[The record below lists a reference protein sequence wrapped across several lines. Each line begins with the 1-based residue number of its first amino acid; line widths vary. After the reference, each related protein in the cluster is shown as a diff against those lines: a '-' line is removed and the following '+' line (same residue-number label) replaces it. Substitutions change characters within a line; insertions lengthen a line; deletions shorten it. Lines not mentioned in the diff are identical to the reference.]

1 MQRACHLVWQ
11 SSNSE
16 WNVTILVCVWG
27 IMKIK
32 QSVIF
37 SFKEKII
44 RDHVLN
50 SVSHSHRCSD
60 VAERSLDWLTLIF
73 LSGLQERR
81 ASMNVRFKM
90 KSWEHLKNTIII
102 KDKPSQKSSTFI
114 GVRTDPGQRQSNW
127 VKFSLF
133 NYSFVAHQYQPA
145 KEKRIIELWA
155 LLITTEGKER
165 RKEWG
170 AWPAVF
176 TDICLKILH
185 VVLFV
190 ALDLLYVVV
199 GFEWKTCFWTSFW
212 NWSFS
217 PIQQAKISKVTR
229 KHAIFYSSTQIS
241 LFQYLLTIW
250 LFFQRQ
256 ATLFIW
262 TGWINGETKQ
272 ALISQRT
279 VTFWIG

>member
-1 MQRACHLVWQ
+1 MFWIQCHIRTDAQTWLKDHWIGSLWFFCLVY
-11 SSNSE
+11 
-16 WNVTILVCVWG
+16 
-27 IMKIK
+27 K
-32 QSVIF
+32 
-37 SFKEKII
+37 KEE
-44 RDHVLN
+44 HL
-50 SVSHSHRCSD
+50 
-60 VAERSLDWLTLIF
+60 WM
-73 LSGLQERR
+73 SGL
-81 ASMNVRFKM
+81 
-90 KSWEHLKNTIII
+90 SWEHLKNTIII
-102 KDKPSQKSSTFI
+102 KDKPSQKSSTFF

-133 NYSFVAHQYQPA
+133 NYSFVAYQYQPA

-155 LLITTEGKER
+155 LRITTEGKER

-250 LFFQRQ
+250 L
-256 ATLFIW
+256 LF
-262 TGWINGETKQ
+262 
-272 ALISQRT
+272 
-279 VTFWIG
+279 